1 MNRRSLQGFTLIEI
15 VIVVV
20 LMGAILAI
28 ALPRVADTFRKQR
41 VQNAAAAVENIY
53 VKARTIA
60 MQRSSYTRIAG
71 LQSGVLTIFT
81 LNPVTGAW
89 EFSGNTED
97 VGARYGVSI
106 NSAPYDQI
114 WVNHLGLGYYA
125 EDTVTISSGSDTVS
139 LKISKYGRI
148 TR

>member
-1 MNRRSLQGFTLIEI
+1 MNGHSRRGFTLIEI
-15 VIVVV
+15 AIVVV
-20 LMGAILAI
+20 LIGVVLAI
-28 ALPRVADTFRKQR
+28 TLPRAADIFRRQR

-71 LQSGVLTIFT
+71 LQSGVLTIYT

-89 EFSGNTED
+89 EFSGQSED
-97 VGARYGVSI
+97 VASRYSVSI

-125 EDTVTISSGSDTVS
+125 EDTVTVWSGPDTIS
-139 LKISKYGRI
+139 LKISRYGRI
-148 TR
+148 QR